1 MIAIVGL
8 LLLTLV
14 IDLGGGPSHDRL
26 GFRYW
31 VHPGAMN
38 EYLAVGDTGRF
49 LGFLSTLINA
59 TFSYGG
65 VETVAVTAGE
75 VENPR

>member
-1 MIAIVGL
+1 M
-8 LLLTLV
+8 
-14 IDLGGGPSHDRL
+14 
-26 GFRYW
+26 
-31 VHPGAMN
+31 HPGAMN